1 MCIRCLQ
8 INPCGTIDRGERAA
22 MLIRCRQPFTLVLFQ
37 PIFAVRLPQIHER
50 RQVVDAFADIVDP
63 RWINVD
69 SFIES
74 FATVNTFD
82 VDEIGVRAAPDRQTR
97 LLQLSR
103 QLQAGT
109 RTPFGRSE
117 QRRGGAQQPYLEEP
131 LWLSYADIAAV
142 FEEAG
147 VDPYV
152 VLRVC

>member
-1 MCIRCLQ
+1 M
-8 INPCGTIDRGERAA
+8 PDH
-22 MLIRCRQPFTLVLFQ
+22 
-37 PIFAVRLPQIHER
+37 LPQIHER

-82 VDEIGVRAAPDRQTR
+82 VDEIFVRAATERQSR
-97 LLQLSR
+97 VLQLSR

-109 RTPFGRSE
+109 RTPFGRDH
-117 QRRGGAQQPYLEEP
+117 RRGGSAQQPYLEEP

-152 VLRVC
+152 SVLSSYVCFDRAVYFTNFVIWQRAGIILGAFLSFSFEAF